1 VTKVSRVQYFRVDQ
15 GGEESE
21 TEVSVVH
28 RGWRE
33 PRGCYSMRGCDDS
46 HAVEGFTYGK
56 VPTLY
61 DELVSCKEE
70 KHLRMSILERCL
82 QEAP

>member
-1 VTKVSRVQYFRVDQ
+1 MVTKVSRVQYFRVDQ

-33 PRGCYSMRGCDDS
+33 PKGRYSMRG
-46 HAVEGFTYGK
+46 
-56 VPTLY
+56 
-61 DELVSCKEE
+61 
-70 KHLRMSILERCL
+70 
-82 QEAP
+82 